1 MYRTQYDDGF
11 RADMGFIGQV
21 GYVQDLGGLTRHWW
35 DDAEALFNHITVNGR
50 WYSNRTNDGALLD
63 LNRDAWVGL
72 NGPMQSYIE
81 VGHLWRD
88 KAWNGQRFDES
99 LDRVRINF
107 KPMRGVN
114 IQFFV
119 RHGDRVDLA
128 NTQLGEVTTINPYVS
143 LNIGRSLI
151 VSVNHNY
158 ERLSRDGGDVYV
170 ANLTDLRLSYQFNLR
185 QRLRLAILRNDL
197 QRDPSLYINPL
208 LIPEHRRDIN
218 TQLIYSYKIN
228 PRTALYAGYADG
240 YFGGEMDIGN
250 VADVPEFEYQPTFQT
265 DRTLFLKIGYA
276 WSL

>member
-1 MYRTQYDDGF
+1 MIATFRSGDDYTNEVGVDGRWQKDVHTLTGQWIHTATDDPAFRGLPETSFDGDAYSFEYGYSTREWSNFLYRTQYDDGF

-50 WYSNRTNDGALLD
+50 WYSNRTNDGDLLD

-81 VGHLWRD
+81 VSHLWRD

-99 LDRVRINF
+99 LDRMRINF
-107 KPMRGVN
+107 EALRGVN

-128 NTQLGEVTTINPYVS
+128 NTQLGEVTTTNPYVS

-170 ANLTDLRLSYQFNLR
+170 ANLVDLPAAYQFNLR
-185 QRLRLAILRNDL
+185 QRLRLAVARNDL
-197 QRDPSLYINPL
+197 QRDPSLTST
-208 LIPEHRRDIN
+208 RC
-218 TQLIYSYKIN
+218 
-228 PRTALYAGYADG
+228 
-240 YFGGEMDIGN
+240 
-250 VADVPEFEYQPTFQT
+250 
-265 DRTLFLKIGYA
+265 
-276 WSL
+276 